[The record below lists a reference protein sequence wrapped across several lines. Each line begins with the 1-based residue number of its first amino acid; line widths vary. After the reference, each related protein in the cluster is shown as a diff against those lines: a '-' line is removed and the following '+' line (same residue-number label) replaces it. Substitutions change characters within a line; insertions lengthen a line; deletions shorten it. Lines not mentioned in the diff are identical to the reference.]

1 MPLKDNR
8 MNHNIIITNKR
19 IILIVIVLSLSG
31 LTVLAIAGA
40 AAAGLESNIAPA
52 QSIPSY
58 QGITSPPSPG
68 SFP

>member
-1 MPLKDNR
+1 

-31 LTVLAIAGA
+31 LTVLAIAGGG

-58 QGITSPPSPG
+58 
-68 SFP
+68 